1 MSAQTHRIRVRYAET
16 DQMRVAHHG
25 TFVIWL
31 EEARIAWMRS
41 HGLSYRDIEA
51 SGTMMPVTEVQIAY
65 QRPARF
71 DDVLELV
78 TTAKAAG
85 PSRVVF
91 STTISRGGELLAS
104 GAVTVAAVD
113 TAGKPMRIPETVKGL
128 FA

>member
-1 MSAQTHRIRVRYAET
+1 MPSQTHRIRVRYAET
-16 DQMRVAHHG
+16 DQMAVAHHSAYVAW
-25 TFVIWL
+25 F

-41 HGLSYRDIEA
+41 HGLSYREIET
-51 SGTMMPVTEVQIAY
+51 SGIMMPVIEVQISY
-65 QRPARF
+65 RRPARF

-91 STTISRGGELLAS
+91 TSVVSRGGEPLAT

-113 TAGKPMRIPETVKGL
+113 KAGKPVRIPAEILPL

>member
-1 MSAQTHRIRVRYAET
+1 MNGQTHRIRVRYGET
-16 DQMRVAHHG
+16 DQMSVAHHG
-25 TFVIWL
+25 SYVAWL

-51 SGTMMPVTEVQIAY
+51 SGTGMPVIEVQITY
-65 QRPARF
+65 RRPARF
-71 DDVLELV
+71 DDVLELT

-91 STTISRGGELLAS
+91 STAISRGDEHLAT
-104 GAVTVAAVD
+104 GNVTVAAVGKD
-113 TAGKPMRIPETVKGL
+113 GKPVRIPDEVKQL